1 MDTASSDLVE
11 HSKQP
16 SKGLLSKSSVETHD
30 EVHERRAQS
39 TTLSGDRVTVQKG
52 YPPQSTAITPKESC
66 QVNTEIIWLK
76 IRGISL

>member
-1 MDTASSDLVE
+1 MVE
-11 HSKQP
+11 QSKQP

-52 YPPQSTAITPKESC
+52 YPPQQRQSRPRRVVRLTP
-66 QVNTEIIWLK
+66 
-76 IRGISL
+76 R